1 MYSLQKGLESSK
13 SNSRNFCSYEMK
25 KTFQNFWRLLKMS
38 VLCAIDEFLRI
49 YRLSMKFY
57 LIKLNLTS
65 SLGNHNKVL
74 QRQINFLVILININF

>member
-1 MYSLQKGLESSK
+1 
-13 SNSRNFCSYEMK
+13 
-25 KTFQNFWRLLKMS
+25 MS

-65 SLGNHNKVL
+65 SLGNHKKVL